1 MKFKGGT
8 NMSMI
13 RIWLLLILFA
23 ISGIILFY
31 KNGKLVNDIK
41 IYSIVVIFTVVLSMV
56 AYFSMPN
63 AFYIDRVI
71 AIICGLAAVL
81 SLIMKNAMFF
91 LSKVILIISMSVSI
105 AIVLI

>member
-1 MKFKGGT
+1 
-8 NMSMI
+8 MSMI

-31 KNGKLVNDIK
+31 KNGKLARGIK
-41 IYSIVVIFTVVLSMV
+41 VYSIVVIFTVLLSMV
-56 AYFSMPN
+56 AYFSTPD

-71 AIICGLAAVL
+71 ALIDGLAAILTLFMV
-81 SLIMKNAMFF
+81 KRMFF
-91 LSKVILIISMSVSI
+91 LAKVILIISMSVSI